1 MTAEAPAIATVE
13 RWLAA
18 FHHRWPEASELDE
31 LLTGDALF
39 VERPNLVSPAVRERD
54 RAGMEAGIAAGR
66 EVLAWQSYEPLGHVV
81 SGDTVVTRLLW
92 KGELAIDAGPWEKG
106 TRLTAWCVAHFTL
119 RDGRIAHI
127 EQHDCYEPPEPP
139 G

>member
-1 MTAEAPAIATVE
+1 M
-13 RWLAA
+13 
-18 FHHRWPEASELDE
+18 
-31 LLTGDALF
+31 
-39 VERPNLVSPAVRERD
+39 RERD

-127 EQHDCYEPPEPP
+127 EQHDCYEPPVPP
-139 G
+139 WLIAFETSARVADSHVPQGCPHI